1 MSRPKMIVLVA
12 ACLFLAV
19 ANAVA
24 QDQPLI
30 NIGAAAE
37 SCGTWLASRDGEKS
51 SSKGTRDVSVLR
63 VVMMMSWVQGIV
75 GGLSGTPADVRGRV
89 IRSFPNANAIEA
101 WLDKYCRQEPLERV
115 QMGGSA
121 LYGELLQR
129 TIKRSRS
136 RTVQEGPLIS
146 RI

>member
-51 SSKGTRDVSVLR
+51 SSKGLPQNNLTNLSVL
-63 VVMMMSWVQGIV
+63 I
-75 GGLSGTPADVRGRV
+75 
-89 IRSFPNANAIEA
+89 
-101 WLDKYCRQEPLERV
+101 
-115 QMGGSA
+115 GS
-121 LYGELLQR
+121 
-129 TIKRSRS
+129 
-136 RTVQEGPLIS
+136 
-146 RI
+146 